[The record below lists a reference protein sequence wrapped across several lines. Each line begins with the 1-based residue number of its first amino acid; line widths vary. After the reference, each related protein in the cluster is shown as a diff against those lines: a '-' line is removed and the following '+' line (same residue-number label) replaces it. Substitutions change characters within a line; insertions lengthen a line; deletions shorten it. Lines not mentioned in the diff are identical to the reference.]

1 MKRAA
6 TMKRVR
12 RLVQIA
18 GIAIVLN
25 ACGSSPPVRY
35 YDLEALET
43 GYSPDKVGSS
53 SVGVGP
59 LRTPDYLSR
68 PRMVTRAADAT
79 IVVNDFERWVEPLDD
94 AIHRVLATNLDAKLD
109 DAVVVAFPY
118 THISDLDYRVVG
130 RVDRFDADADGL
142 AVLEIQWGV
151 IGTNDEILVQ
161 PRRARYE
168 ARSSREPK
176 FAAIAYAMSQVLQ
189 QFSQDVA
196 AELETLFVRRSD

>member
-1 MKRAA
+1 MNRIAS
-6 TMKRVR
+6 
-12 RLVQIA
+12 LVQVVSIA
-18 GIAIVLN
+18 LVLG

-43 GYSPDKVGSS
+43 GYAPDKLGSS

-68 PRMVTRAADAT
+68 PRMVTRADDTT
-79 IVVNDFERWVEPLDD
+79 IVVNDFDRWVEPLDD
-94 AIHRVLATNLDAKLD
+94 AIHRVLATNLDAQLD

-130 RVDRFDADADGL
+130 RINRFDADADGL
-142 AVLEIQWGV
+142 AILEIQWGV
-151 IGTNDEILVQ
+151 IGPKDEILVQ

-176 FAAIAYAMSQVLQ
+176 YAGTAQAMSEVVQ
-189 QFSQDVA
+189 QLSHDVA
-196 AELETLFVRRSD
+196 ARLEALISKP

>member
-1 MKRAA
+1 MN
-6 TMKRVR
+6 RVT
-12 RLVQIA
+12 RLVQIVSL
-18 GIAIVLN
+18 AIVLV

-43 GYSPDKVGSS
+43 GYSPDKAGAINI
-53 SVGVGP
+53 GVGP

-68 PRMVTRAADAT
+68 PRMVTRAADAM
-79 IVVNDFERWVEPLDD
+79 IVVNDFDRWVEPLDD
-94 AIHRVLATNLDAKLD
+94 AIHRVLATNLDAQLD

-130 RVDRFDADADGL
+130 RIDRFDADADGL
-142 AVLEIQWGV
+142 AVLEIQWRV
-151 IGTNDEILVQ
+151 IGLNDEILVQ

-176 FAAIAYAMSQVLQ
+176 YAGIARAMSEVVQ
-189 QFSQDVA
+189 QLSRDVA
-196 AELETLFVRRSD
+196 ARLEALVVKP

>member
-1 MKRAA
+1 MIRVTSLALLAGAA
-6 TMKRVR
+6 M
-12 RLVQIA
+12 
-18 GIAIVLN
+18 VLG

-43 GYSPDKVGSS
+43 GYSPDRTGSS

-68 PRMVTRAADAT
+68 PRMVTREGDAT
-79 IVVNDFERWVEPLDD
+79 IVVNDFDRWVEPLDD
-94 AIHRVLATNLDAKLD
+94 AIHRVLATNLDAQLD

-118 THISDLDYRVVG
+118 THITDLDYRIVG

-151 IGTNDEILVQ
+151 IGPNDEILAQ

-168 ARSSREPK
+168 ARSSRDPM
-176 FAAIAYAMSQVLQ
+176 FAAIAHAMS
-189 QFSQDVA
+189 DVVRQLSHDISVQ
-196 AELETLFVRRSD
+196 LEALVGRH

>member
-1 MKRAA
+1 MKGAA
-6 TMKRVR
+6 TMSRVTS
-12 RLVQIA
+12 LAQIV
-18 GIAIVLN
+18 GVAIIVG

-43 GYSPDKVGSS
+43 GYTPDKVGSS

-68 PRMVTRAADAT
+68 PRMVTRASDAT
-79 IVVNDFERWVEPLDD
+79 IVVNDFERWVEPLDES
-94 AIHRVLATNLDAKLD
+94 IHRVMATNLDALLD

-118 THISDLDYRVVG
+118 THVTYLDYRVVG

-151 IGTNDEILVQ
+151 IGPKDEILVQ

-168 ARSSREPK
+168 ARSAREPTY
-176 FAAIAYAMSQVLQ
+176 AAIAHAMSEVVQ
-189 QFSQDVA
+189 QLSQDVA
-196 AELETLFVRRSD
+196 ARLETLDVDRSD

>member
-1 MKRAA
+1 MN
-6 TMKRVR
+6 RVTS
-12 RLVQIA
+12 LVQVVSIT
-18 GIAIVLN
+18 IVLG

-43 GYSPDKVGSS
+43 GYAPDKVGSS
-53 SVGVGP
+53 SIGVGP

-79 IVVNDFERWVEPLDD
+79 IVVNDFDRWVEPLDE
-94 AIHRVLATNLDAKLD
+94 AIHRVLATNLDAQLD

-130 RVDRFDADADGL
+130 RIDRFDADADGL

-151 IGTNDEILVQ
+151 IGPNDEILVQ

-176 FAAIAYAMSQVLQ
+176 YAGIARAMSEVVQ
-189 QFSQDVA
+189 QLSHDVA
-196 AELETLFVRRSD
+196 VRLEALVVKP

>member
-1 MKRAA
+1 MTRVKRLA
-6 TMKRVR
+6 
-12 RLVQIA
+12 QIA
-18 GIAIVLN
+18 SLAIVLG

-43 GYSPDKVGSS
+43 GYAPDKVGSL

-68 PRMVTRAADAT
+68 PRMVTRASDAT

-94 AIHRVLATNLDAKLD
+94 SIHRVLATNLDAQLD

-118 THISDLDYRVVG
+118 THISDLDYRIVG
-130 RVDRFDADADGL
+130 RIDRFDADADGL

-151 IGTNDEILVQ
+151 IGPKDEILVQ

-176 FAAIAYAMSQVLQ
+176 YAAIAHAMSGVVQ
-189 QFSQDVA
+189 QLSKDVA
-196 AELETLFVRRSD
+196 AGLEALVDDRSD

>member
-1 MKRAA
+1 M
-6 TMKRVR
+6 MNRVT
-12 RLVQIA
+12 RLVQFVS
-18 GIAIVLN
+18 IAIVLG

-43 GYSPDKVGSS
+43 GYAPDKVGSS
-53 SVGVGP
+53 TVGVGP
-59 LRTPDYLSR
+59 LRAPDYLSR

-79 IVVNDFERWVEPLDD
+79 IVVNDFDRWVERLDE
-94 AIHRVLATNLDAKLD
+94 AIHRVLATNLDAQLD

-130 RVDRFDADADGL
+130 RIDRFDADADGL

-151 IGTNDEILVQ
+151 IGRNDEILVQ
-161 PRRARYE
+161 PRPARYE

-176 FAAIAYAMSQVLQ
+176 YAGIAYAMSEVVQ
-189 QFSQDVA
+189 QLSRDVA
-196 AELETLFVRRSD
+196 ARLEALVDKS

>member
-1 MKRAA
+1 MN
-6 TMKRVR
+6 RVTS
-12 RLVQIA
+12 LVQFVS
-18 GIAIVLN
+18 IAIVLG

-43 GYSPDKVGSS
+43 GYAPDKVGST

-79 IVVNDFERWVEPLDD
+79 IVVNDFDRWVEPLDD
-94 AIHRVLATNLDAKLD
+94 AIHRVLATNLDAQLD

-151 IGTNDEILVQ
+151 IGPNDEILVQ
-161 PRRARYE
+161 PWRKRYE

-176 FAAIAYAMSQVLQ
+176 YAGIAYAMSEVVQ
-189 QFSQDVA
+189 QFSHDVA
-196 AELETLFVRRSD
+196 ARLEALVVKP

>member
-1 MKRAA
+1 MN
-6 TMKRVR
+6 RVTS
-12 RLVQIA
+12 LVQIVS
-18 GIAIVLN
+18 IAIFLG

-43 GYSPDKVGSS
+43 GYAPDKVGSS

-68 PRMVTRAADAT
+68 PRMVTRTADAT
-79 IVVNDFERWVEPLDD
+79 IVVNDFDRWVEPLDD
-94 AIHRVLATNLDAKLD
+94 AIHRVLAMNLDAQLG

-151 IGTNDEILVQ
+151 IGRNDEILVQ

-176 FAAIAYAMSQVLQ
+176 YASIAHAMSEVVQ
-189 QFSQDVA
+189 QLSHDVA
-196 AELETLFVRRSD
+196 ARLEALVGKP

>member
-1 MKRAA
+1 MN
-6 TMKRVR
+6 RVTS
-12 RLVQIA
+12 LVQVVS
-18 GIAIVLN
+18 IAIVLS

-59 LRTPDYLSR
+59 LRTADYLSR

-79 IVVNDFERWVEPLDD
+79 IVVNDFDRWVEPPDE
-94 AIHRVLATNLDAKLD
+94 AIHRVLAKNLDALLD
-109 DAVVVAFPY
+109 NAVVVAFPY
-118 THISDLDYRVVG
+118 THIKHLDYRVVG
-130 RVDRFDADADGL
+130 RIDRFDADADGL

-151 IGTNDEILVQ
+151 IGPNDEILMQ

-168 ARSSREPK
+168 ARSSRQPRY
-176 FAAIAYAMSQVLQ
+176 AAIAHGMSKVLQ
-189 QFSQDVA
+189 QFSNDVA
-196 AELETLFVRRSD
+196 ASLEALAAERSD

>member
-1 MKRAA
+1 MN
-6 TMKRVR
+6 RVT
-12 RLVQIA
+12 RLAQIA
-18 GIAIVLN
+18 SLAMVLG

-43 GYSPDKVGSS
+43 GYAPDEVGSS

-68 PRMVTRAADAT
+68 PRMVTRTADAT
-79 IVVNDFERWVEPLDD
+79 IVVNDFDRWVEPLDD
-94 AIHRVLATNLDAKLD
+94 AIHRVLATNLDARLD

-130 RVDRFDADADGL
+130 RIDRFDADADGL

-151 IGTNDEILVQ
+151 VGPNDEILVH

-168 ARSSREPK
+168 ARSSREPTY
-176 FAAIAYAMSQVLQ
+176 AAIARAMSEVVQ
-189 QFSQDVA
+189 QLSHDVA
-196 AELETLFVRRSD
+196 AELEALVGGR

>member
-1 MKRAA
+1 M
-6 TMKRVR
+6 MNRVT
-12 RLVQIA
+12 RLVQVVS
-18 GIAIVLN
+18 IAIVLG

-43 GYSPDKVGSS
+43 GYAPDKVGSS
-53 SVGVGP
+53 TVGVGP
-59 LRTPDYLSR
+59 LRAPDYLSR

-79 IVVNDFERWVEPLDD
+79 IVVNDFDRWVERLDE
-94 AIHRVLATNLDAKLD
+94 AIHRVLATNLDAQLD

-151 IGTNDEILVQ
+151 IGRNDEILVQ

-176 FAAIAYAMSQVLQ
+176 YAGIAYAMSEVVQ
-189 QFSQDVA
+189 QLSRDVA
-196 AELETLFVRRSD
+196 ARLEALVGET

>member
-1 MKRAA
+1 M
-6 TMKRVR
+6 MNRVT
-12 RLVQIA
+12 RLVQVVS
-18 GIAIVLN
+18 IAIVLG

-43 GYSPDKVGSS
+43 GYAPDKVGSS
-53 SVGVGP
+53 TVGVGP
-59 LRTPDYLSR
+59 LRAPDYLSR

-79 IVVNDFERWVEPLDD
+79 IVVNDFDRWVERLDE
-94 AIHRVLATNLDAKLD
+94 AIHRVLATNLDAQLD

-130 RVDRFDADADGL
+130 RIDRFDADADGL

-151 IGTNDEILVQ
+151 IGRNDEILVQ

-176 FAAIAYAMSQVLQ
+176 FAGIAHAMSEVVQ
-189 QFSQDVA
+189 QLSRDVA
-196 AELETLFVRRSD
+196 DRLEALVDKP